1 MTDTDRLATER
12 QRPPRSLRKGVY
24 VLPSLLT
31 TAGLFAGFYSV
42 IASVRA
48 DFFVAAVAIL
58 IANVFDILDGRV
70 ARLTK
75 TTSRFGIEYDS
86 LSDLIAFGVAPGI
99 LVYRWAL
106 EPWGSWGW
114 LAASLYVTC
123 GALRLARFN
132 VQYESAEKRHF
143 AGLPI
148 PAAAEVIASTVLLY
162 YYFGGEGVTHKHAL
176 LLLVTY
182 ALGGLMVSNIKYFSF
197 KETELYRRQPFWML
211 LAVIVV
217 LKLLVA
223 EPQIMLFAGFSLYA
237 LSGPARWVVK
247 RLRVEMRRRGHW
259 RAGPPPAVPPE
270 TRETPPSRPP
280 LELASRAGRNPDPA
294 LRRPGIDAGR
304 DFKNPAGESS
314 GT

>member
-1 MTDTDRLATER
+1 MNDNER
-12 QRPPRSLRKGVY
+12 WPAGRRRASSSLRKGVY
-24 VLPSLLT
+24 VLPSLIT
-31 TAGLFAGFYSV
+31 TAGLFSGFYSV
-42 IASVRA
+42 IASVRG
-48 DFFVAAVAIL
+48 DFFAAAVAIL

-70 ARLTK
+70 ARLTN

-143 AGLPI
+143 LGLPI
-148 PAAAEVIASTVLLY
+148 PAAAEVIASAVLLY
-162 YYFGGEGVTHKHAL
+162 YYFGGEGVTEKHAL

-182 ALGGLMVSNIKYFSF
+182 VLAGLMVSNIKYFSF

-211 LAVIVV
+211 VAVIIV

-223 EPQIMLFAGFSLYA
+223 EPQIMLFASFSLYA
-237 LSGPARWVVK
+237 SSGPLRWVVK
-247 RLRVEMRRRGHW
+247 RLRVEMRRRDRWHDDE
-259 RAGPPPAVPPE
+259 PPAVQRPE
-270 TRETPPSRPP
+270 PLSSRPP
-280 LELASRAGRNPDPA
+280 LELATRSGWKGTQGR
-294 LRRPGIDAGR
+294 
-304 DFKNPAGESS
+304 
-314 GT
+314 